1 MKLDQSILKSF
12 CRTAI
17 CIIAILSVSIG
28 FAFGGALA
36 ENCQGGAACPV
47 CTERPHGHIPGAAAD
62 MEYPGCPQAG
72 QNATCGFV
80 ASQDPDEFRGI
91 ISAVRSYHQVHSGIF
106 AAVSDEYCQTFLPKE
121 FTPQFL
127 LSDSG
132 GTAPIYLLNQALLC

>member
-1 MKLDQSILKSF
+1 MNYELKMLKRF

-17 CIIAILSVSIG
+17 CIISILSVSIG

-36 ENCQGGAACPV
+36 DSCQGGANCPV
-47 CTERPHGHIPGAAAD
+47 CTERPHGHVPGAAAD
-62 MEYPGCPQAG
+62 MENPGCPQDG
-72 QNATCGFV
+72 KNSPCGFE

-91 ISAVRSYHQVHSGIF
+91 VSAARSYHQSYSGIF
-106 AAVSDEYCQTFLPKE
+106 AAVSDEYGQTLFPKV
-121 FTPQFL
+121 FGLQFL

>member
-1 MKLDQSILKSF
+1 MKLKKSILKSF

-17 CIIAILSVSIG
+17 YTISILSISIG
-28 FAFGGALA
+28 FSFGGALA
-36 ENCQGGAACPV
+36 ENCQGGAVCPV
-47 CTERPHGHIPGAAAD
+47 CTERPHGHVPGAAAD
-62 MEYPGCPQAG
+62 MENPGCPSGG

-80 ASQDPDEFRGI
+80 AGQDPDEFRGI
-91 ISAVRSYHQVHSGIF
+91 ISAVRSYHQVHAGIF

>member
-1 MKLDQSILKSF
+1 MKLEKSILKSF

-47 CTERPHGHIPGAAAD
+47 CTERPHGHVPGAAAD
-62 MEYPGCPQAG
+62 MENPGCPSGG
-72 QNATCGFV
+72 QNAACGFE

-91 ISAVRSYHQVHSGIF
+91 VSSVRSYHQVHAGIF
-106 AAVSDEYCQTFLPKE
+106 AAVSDEYGQALLPKE